1 MRLHSI
7 SLKDYRG
14 IPEATVEF
22 GPGVTIVEGPNE
34 VGKSSI
40 HQAITQ
46 LREDKDGSRKASV
59 KDTQPVGSDVGPQ
72 VELHLSTGDYEVR
85 YRKRWL
91 KQPFTELNILKPVPE
106 QLSGVEAH
114 ERFLAILDE
123 TVDVDLLDALD
134 VAQGR
139 SLAQASLAEIKALH
153 GALNASG
160 EEPADHDA
168 FLDRV
173 ETEYLKFFTAK
184 GKETGEL
191 KKLIEELPAAE
202 EQYEALS
209 ERSKDMDALVD
220 RQERAVDRLA
230 TVREQLSAA
239 AAEREEAEEAAKA
252 VSGLKAELDRAHE
265 AAETAKREEQ
275 RAVEARERRTELI
288 AEATAAEETVKT
300 AAAESEKVAAVEREQ
315 DEAFGKSQ
323 KALEEKQTELEQA
336 RTEAKTASANLA
348 QARARREV
356 SDLRR
361 RLGSI
366 REQEKRAAEAKAT
379 IGSIAVTAKDVDHL
393 GGLVTEVR
401 IAQKA
406 KTAAAAQIVA
416 RRLGDTEVSVD
427 GTDLSKDDDEEFAV
441 TKDMHISVDAVV
453 DITVRPGQ
461 SPAELDHAVERAQS
475 ALDAELERLG
485 IESLEQARERADV
498 RTNAEAVL
506 AEANS
511 TLRVLIGDD
520 DRDGLDA
527 ALSRAE
533 HLAGDE
539 AETAEDSAGEEGATE
554 EDEAPGEGDSHDGP
568 DASTIEEL
576 EANVETTAAA
586 VEAAQEAVE
595 KARNALER
603 TRSDRDEARVA
614 SVRAQAQHEQ
624 ATTTL
629 ENLTT
634 RLAAD
639 RETNSDEALE
649 EALTTAKEQTTTREE
664 AVAEARSRYEAADP
678 ETLEMRLQNA
688 VQLVDSKQ
696 KQQETDRQEVDRL
709 SALIDDRAGEG
720 IYDKLKAAEESVE
733 SLRSKLARL
742 RRQAEAIRLLRDTV
756 LEHKEEAQRQYVAPF
771 KEQIERLGRVIF
783 GQGLSVEISEDL
795 EIVSRTLDGRT
806 VAFES
811 LSGGTKEQL
820 ALIGRLAVATLV
832 DESSGAPV
840 ILDDAFGFADEKRL
854 SALNVIL
861 GNVGR
866 NAQVILLTCQP
877 DRFGAIGGAQTVS
890 LA

>member
-7 SLKDYRG
+7 TLIDYRG
-14 IPEATVEF
+14 IAEATVDF

-34 VGKSSI
+34 IGKSSI

-46 LREDKDGSRKASV
+46 LREDKASSRKASV

-91 KQPFTELNILKPVPE
+91 KQPFTELSILRPVPE
-106 QLSGVEAH
+106 QLSGDPAH

-139 SLAQASLAEIKALH
+139 SLAQAPLAEIKALH
-153 GALNASG
+153 GALNVSG

-173 ETEYLKFFTAK
+173 EAEYLKFFTAR

-191 KKLIEELPAAE
+191 KKLTEEIPAVE
-202 EQYEALS
+202 EQYRTLE
-209 ERSKDMDALVD
+209 ERSRDMDALVD
-220 RQERAVDRLA
+220 RHARATDRLEA
-230 TVREQLSAA
+230 VRDQLSTAVT
-239 AAEREEAEEAAKA
+239 EREDAEEAAKA
-252 VSGLKAELDRAHE
+252 VSGLKAELDRAAE

-275 RAVEARERRTELI
+275 RASEARDRRSQLI
-288 AEATAAEETVKT
+288 AEVTAAEEAVNEARAGRETVSL
-300 AAAESEKVAAVEREQ
+300 AEREH
-315 DEAFGKSQ
+315 DAAFDQSQ
-323 KALEEKQTELEQA
+323 KTLEAEQTELETA
-336 RTEAKTASANLA
+336 RTEARAASASLA
-348 QARARREV
+348 LARARREV

-361 RLGSI
+361 RLADI
-366 REQEKRAAEAKAT
+366 REQEGRAAEAKAT
-379 IGSIAVTAKDVDHL
+379 IGSIGVTAKDVEHL

-406 KTAAAAQIVA
+406 KTAAAAQIIA
-416 RRLGDTEVSVD
+416 RRLGDTDVSVD
-427 GTDLSKDDDEEFAV
+427 GTAVSKDSDEEFAV
-441 TKDMHISVDAVV
+441 VRDTRIVIDSIV

-461 SPAELDHAVERAQS
+461 SPAELDRAVDRAQS
-475 ALDAELERLG
+475 ELDAELERLG
-485 IESLEQARERADV
+485 VESLEHARERADV

-511 TLRVLIGDD
+511 TLRALIGDD

-533 HLAGDE
+533 HLVGEVGESAGGDAE
-539 AETAEDSAGEEGATE
+539 RDSETADGRDDGADAETATIDDLEEA
-554 EDEAPGEGDSHDGP
+554 
-568 DASTIEEL
+568 
-576 EANVETTAAA
+576 VESTTAA
-586 VEAAQEAVE
+586 VDAAQEAVE
-595 KARNALER
+595 KARDMLER
-603 TRSDRDEARVA
+603 TRTDRDEARVA
-614 SVRAQAQHEQ
+614 SVRAQAEHEQ
-624 ATTTL
+624 AMTTL
-629 ENLTT
+629 ENLTA

-639 RETNSDEALE
+639 REANSDEKLE
-649 EALTTAKEQTTTREE
+649 EAYADAREQTQKLEGAVE
-664 AVAEARSRYEAADP
+664 AARARYEAADP

-688 VQLVDSKQ
+688 IQLLDSKQ
-696 KQQETDRQEVDRL
+696 KQQESDRQEVDRL

-720 IYDKLKAAEESVE
+720 IYDKLKAAEESLD
-733 SLRSKLARL
+733 SLRSRLARL
-742 RRQAEAIRLLRDTV
+742 RRQAEAIRLLRETV
-756 LEHKEEAQRQYVAPF
+756 LAHKEEAQRKYVAPF

-806 VAFES
+806 VGFES

-877 DRFGAIGGAQTVS
+877 DRFGAIGGAESVS